1 MPNKARG
8 ICKPKPYLSDSKSK
22 YNQLSDKDKRKQR
35 FHQTMV
41 ELATLSDLAANIA
54 ERCKELSQ
62 KAAQDEKAVDDEQK
76 TDQAPEIVDLKAKI
90 IKLTQ
95 ENLRLKDRIK
105 VLEKDE

>member
-62 KAAQDEKAVDDEQK
+62 KAAQDEKAVDDEQN
-76 TDQAPEIVDLKAKI
+76 TDQARTIARLEARIIELTHGNSRLKA
-90 IKLTQ
+90 
-95 ENLRLKDRIK
+95 
-105 VLEKDE
+105 